1 MHNDDKNGK
10 IYMDS
15 DILEELIES
24 LKRSVSVMLSYGEA
38 SDIIPVGVFQVSR
51 FIDSSAK
58 PYKEGIGSLKTT
70 LLELKRIDFEDGY
83 IQAQDEKLYI
93 PLVNFIDMYPSS
105 LIAQENS
112 SKLHCDFGV
121 EAYLE
126 TIIGL
131 EYVISKR
138 IKAKDFKDFSN
149 ISVVTA
155 EHKTLD
161 DVNATYVNAQGELMG
176 NNYSIMPY
184 SLGMI
189 LRKTLVKTMDPPEEE
204 YGRSRGRGR

>member
-1 MHNDDKNGK
+1 MYNDDKNGK
-10 IYMDS
+10 IYADS
-15 DILEELIES
+15 DMLEELIES

-58 PYKEGIGSLKTT
+58 PYKEGLGTPQTT
-70 LLELKRIDFEDGY
+70 LVELKRVDLEDEYLQSPG
-83 IQAQDEKLYI
+83 EKLYI
-93 PLVNFIDMYPSS
+93 PLVNFIDMYPS
-105 LIAQENS
+105 LIAQKNS

-121 EAYLE
+121 ETYLE
-126 TIIGL
+126 TLIGL
-131 EYVISKR
+131 EQVISKR
-138 IKAKDFKDFSN
+138 IKAKDFKDFKD

-161 DVNATYVNAQGELMG
+161 DLNATYVNTQGELMG

-184 SLGMI
+184 SLGMV